1 MAVAVALLG
10 HPAGGYTSLLIA
22 VVAGLYA
29 AQGRRLMPALI
40 CGLAALL
47 TVLAFLETPPSWAG
61 LAWLVAG
68 VALLHAEFLWP
79 TFGVAGLL
87 GVTGA
92 AWALAVRRRRQRRRR
107 PTGTIV
113 LEPTAGH
120 ASPVLP
126 VLSETRAMK
135 TVAALAAFCTTL
147 FTAGCSREMPPTF
160 ADDLAAITAY
170 NERYL
175 KSINEEDIAALSSLT
190 TDGHVMLPPNREPVV
205 GKAANDALN
214 GSAFER
220 CDFSETWTPDR
231 GARID

>member
-29 AQGRRLMPALI
+29 AQGRRFMPALV

-92 AWALAVRRRRQRRRR
+92 AWGSGILLSALGLPARSAVALL
-107 PTGTIV
+107 G
-113 LEPTAGH
+113 A
-120 ASPVLP
+120 
-126 VLSETRAMK
+126 
-135 TVAALAAFCTTL
+135 AAL
-147 FTAGCSREMPPTF
+147 
-160 ADDLAAITAY
+160 LAAVGRTM
-170 NERYL
+170 RL
-175 KSINEEDIAALSSLT
+175 RT
-190 TDGHVMLPPNREPVV
+190 LPPRP
-205 GKAANDALN
+205 
-214 GSAFER
+214 
-220 CDFSETWTPDR
+220 
-231 GARID
+231 